1 MRFTAN
7 PLVLAV
13 ALGLLGPVVLEDDGD
28 AAGAEARGALDPT
41 PEDLDEVAG
50 AGDAP
55 YDASPSGAP
64 AADAGQ

>member
-13 ALGLLGPVVLEDDGD
+13 ALGLLGPVALEDDGD

-41 PEDLDEVAG
+41 PVDLEAVTG

-55 YDASPSGAP
+55 SDE
-64 AADAGQ
+64 